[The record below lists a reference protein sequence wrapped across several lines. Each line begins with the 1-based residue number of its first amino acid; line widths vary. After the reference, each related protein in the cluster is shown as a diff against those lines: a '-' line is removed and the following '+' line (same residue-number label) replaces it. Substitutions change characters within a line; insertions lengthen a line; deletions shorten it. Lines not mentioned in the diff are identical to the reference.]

1 MYQQVKVNNGVSNKK
16 VRAYSMY
23 MDTIIMTSLLT
34 VGSVVIV
41 TGAIIYFFAREGQ
54 KRDRADN

>member
-1 MYQQVKVNNGVSNKK
+1 
-16 VRAYSMY
+16 MY